1 VLKKAAAMNFLVLD
15 RLVRRSTHRTFK
27 KLYAEKKY
35 AEAVPY
41 GEALVKQNPLD
52 HVIRRKLAACYGES
66 GDTEKAVDLK
76 WHGFSKKETAAIRRN
91 IPVIERKLGSHVTT
105 RMLYTDGMKNLCI
118 LLHEAEGRTFLT
130 KVINTTENKRELVF
144 YKRMYPASAGL
155 RNVSPRLFS
164 LIEDSGTA
172 FITQEKAEGKLLS
185 KDCTEENVDNALGA
199 LEEAVSLEEKKLKPL
214 VPKRTLMEKGEKLFL
229 IYMIQNLPLHM
240 FDKIDKKRKNTRIFR
255 RVHRELERKNFSQET
270 KNLYSELETLVMDR
284 PLYKKLR
291 PHHFTLI
298 HGDFHGDN
306 IFIDRGDYTVIDWAS
321 FRRAPRVIDAVKLLG
336 RSGFSF
342 EKITRVYLDHPAH
355 GKTLD
360 PEEKQLF
367 LYALAVF
374 WLDQLPKETLESH
387 VRPLI
392 DRLRKETV

>member
-1 VLKKAAAMNFLVLD
+1 MLKKAAAMNVLVLD
-15 RLVRRSTHRTFK
+15 RLLRRKTHRSFK

-35 AEAVPY
+35 AEAAPY
-41 GEALVKQNPLD
+41 GEAILKRSPLD
-52 HVIRRKLAACYGES
+52 HVIRRKLAACYGGS

-76 WHGFSKKETAAIRRN
+76 WHGFSKKETAAIERS
-91 IPVIERKLGSHVTT
+91 IPLIEKKLGPRVMT
-105 RMLYTDGMKNLCI
+105 RMLYTDGMKNRCI
-118 LLHEAEGRTFLT
+118 LQHEADGRTFLT
-130 KVINTTENKRELVF
+130 KVINTSENKRELVF
-144 YKRMYPASAGL
+144 YKRIYPASAGL
-155 RNVSPRLFS
+155 RNVSPRLVS

-172 FITQEKAEGKLLS
+172 FITQEKAQGKLLS
-185 KDCTEENVDNALGA
+185 TDCTEENVDKALFA

-255 RVHRELERKNFSQET
+255 RVHRELARKNFPQEA
-270 KNLYSELETLVMDR
+270 KILYKELETLVMDK

-291 PHHFTLI
+291 PRHFTLI
-298 HGDFHGDN
+298 HGDFHGEN
-306 IFIDRGDYTVIDWAS
+306 IFIDRGQYTVIDWAS

-355 GKTLD
+355 GKKLD
-360 PEEKQLF
+360 REEKQLF

-374 WLDQLPKETLESH
+374 WLDQLPKNALESH

-392 DRLRKETV
+392 DRLREETV